1 MYFPILTLYAEIFAV
16 PFRCSISNEWDSFK
30 LITKIYKLWRGC
42 IVEMKIAFVY
52 DVYPW
57 IKGAEEYFEKYPTL
71 AEWLNL
77 LEISVENLERGK
89 ISYSC

>member
-1 MYFPILTLYAEIFAV
+1 
-16 PFRCSISNEWDSFK
+16 
-30 LITKIYKLWRGC
+30 
-42 IVEMKIAFVY
+42 MKIAFVY

-57 IKGAEEYFEKYPTL
+57 IKGGAEKYFEKYPTL